1 MGNLV
6 FSNAIL
12 DQANISPAELR
23 LAVAVYLYIEKRLNL
38 NQAQLLS
45 GLDLPAFQKE
55 LVKRGIPTNNGVI
68 SAQSSTESM
77 DKPHFLAD
85 LGGTLAGPDGDEL
98 AEIVSREFQ
107 QIEGE
112 W

>member
-55 LVKRGIPTNNGVI
+55 AKD
-68 SAQSSTESM
+68 QSTETGGFEWTAF
-77 DKPHFLAD
+77 DHAD
-85 LGGTLAGPDGDEL
+85 RNPGTNLRKYWPGNT
-98 AEIVSREFQ
+98 R
-107 QIEGE
+107 
-112 W
+112 